1 MVKIPTSTRVVQLS
15 DTPVTTLQ
23 QGSAMGQG
31 VAAMGQ
37 MVQQIAQKEQ
47 VRQDNDQF
55 LAARTKYDEFNLAF
69 ETESAQL
76 QGDATKGLV
85 KKYQEDEETTWNE
98 IYSGLS
104 PRAAR
109 AFEQYRGG
117 VVGKKSQFHA
127 FSEQK
132 GRIVSAQNTFNN
144 AMAVIE
150 KEAVDDPHDVAALR
164 AKMVQTFD
172 HAVSSGAVQAADR
185 EAFLKVNVAGLLE
198 KAWASLYELAPEEA
212 LKRSQ
217 EYGVS
222 ENKKAVYAERY
233 KDKQATAQSITLAN
247 DLSSNGKSLKENLDY
262 VHEKYA
268 ENPELHDKLVSR
280 LKLRGAEETAS
291 VAATK
296 LQQKKQFTTQ
306 IQAVE
311 VDPNNRGAASE
322 QLASIIDAAP
332 QELRKELTTQANEI
346 LNPSGLTDLEKMAK
360 LEKGILNKDITSL
373 EDLRT
378 NYAGIARKD
387 QLTLE
392 DRFSKAQKGEVPKL
406 TIDKVNR
413 VLAELGYKKNLKS
426 EKDMKKY
433 NAVHAAY
440 TAFYEQRNP
449 QNFKEEMATNLVF
462 KKQMEQEGVVPDAG
476 WFGRDKG
483 MTLAEAVAENNAD
496 QWFPDVLDEHKH
508 GLKTVMTALNYNFA
522 APAGQKPKFKGENA
536 TREVYR
542 AFAPVFNTVPA
553 ADLEVILGEFL
564 TQGISVTPA
573 NILRVYRTKG

>member
-127 FSEQK
+127 FAEHK
-132 GRIVSAQNTFNN
+132 GRIASAQNTFNN
-144 AMAVIE
+144 AMAVIA
-150 KEAVDDPHDVAALR
+150 KEAVDAPYDVAALR
-164 AKMVQTFD
+164 AKLVQTFD

-198 KAWASLYELAPEEA
+198 KAWSSLYELAPEEA

-222 ENKKAVYAERY
+222 DSMKAVYVEKH
-233 KDKQATAQSITLAN
+233 KDKQSTAQSITLAN
-247 DLSSNGKSLKENLDY
+247 ELSGNGKSLKENLDS

-268 ENPELHDKLVSR
+268 DQPELHDKLVTR
-280 LKLRGAEETAS
+280 LKMRFAEEQTS
-291 VAATK
+291 VAAAK
-296 LQQKKQFTTQ
+296 AEQKKALVAQV
-306 IQAVE
+306 QAVE
-311 VDPNNRGAASE
+311 VDPENRGAASE
-322 QLASIIDAAP
+322 KLVSIIDSAP
-332 QELRKELTTQANEI
+332 PELKRELTAQANEI
-346 LNPSGLTDLEKMAK
+346 LNPSGLTDYEKMAK
-360 LEKGILNKDITSL
+360 LEKGILNKEITSL

-378 NYAGIARKD
+378 NYAGISRKD

-392 DRFSKAQKGEVPKL
+392 DRFSKFQKGEVPKL
-406 TIDKVNR
+406 TIDKENR
-413 VLAELGYKKNLKS
+413 VLAELGYIKKMNNPK
-426 EKDMKKY
+426 KMKEF
-433 NAVHAAY
+433 NAVRAAY
-440 TAFYEQRNP
+440 RVFFAQRNP
-449 QNFKEEMATNLVF
+449 QSLKEEMATNLAF
-462 KKQMEQEGVVPDAG
+462 KRQMERDGIVPDAG
-476 WFGRDKG
+476 MFGSDKG
-483 MTLAEAVAENNAD
+483 MTFAEAVAENKAD
-496 QWFPDVLDEHKH
+496 QWFPDVLDEHKPA
-508 GLKTVMTALNYNFA
+508 LKTLMTALNYKFS
-522 APAGQKPKFKGENA
+522 APASQKPRFKGEKA

-542 AFAPVFNTVPA
+542 AFAPVFSTVPP
-553 ADLEVILGEFL
+553 ADLEIILGEFL
-564 TQGISVTPA
+564 KKGISVTPA
-573 NILRVYRTKG
+573 NVLRVYRTKG